1 MIQPSLN
8 VTFQMKNGVC
18 APTAPQYAGTQ
29 GDNGRCTVRF
39 LPPDETVG
47 DSVHFRIEMVNGC
60 GSLVVG
66 DLQQPDSE
74 GAVSQRLTRPFTE
87 AGGRCNV
94 RLIATELDEAG
105 NELSAATVMTGAVY
119 FDDREAETLPVI
131 KHSLSEMLMAVAK
144 DAAVAERSADT
155 ASLAAAQAV
164 DKAAAAEEIADGLVT
179 EVESRMP
186 LFAVYGETTYDVI
199 SEAYKSGRMVYLVY
213 GNLLGFMTL
222 CDHSWYAQFAI
233 TTSSGKKACAQ
244 ILKNGN
250 AWSVINAPYV
260 ENTAVPRFSAYTLT
274 AYNSMSIPK
283 NCLIS
288 GVGSRLSLEVNGGIL
303 LSDLSYI
310 HLQCTNYSGTHRA
323 VVQYQYN
330 SGECGSL
337 IADLT
342 GGGSVVNDA
351 NTIATLHLLVKEE

>member
-18 APTAPQYAGTQ
+18 TPASPQYAGVQ
-29 GDNGRCTVRF
+29 GDNGRCTVCF
-39 LPPDETVG
+39 LPPTETVG
-47 DSVHFRIEMVNGC
+47 ESVYFRIEMVNGC

-66 DLQQPDSE
+66 DLQKPNSA
-74 GAVSQRLTRPFTE
+74 GMVSQPLTRPFTQ
-87 AGGRCNV
+87 AGGRCCV
-94 RLIATELDEAG
+94 RLIATEFDEAG
-105 NELSAATVMTGAVY
+105 NELSAATVMTGTVY

-144 DAAVAERSADT
+144 DAEVAERCADT
-155 ASLAAAQAV
+155 AELAAAQAV

-179 EVESRMP
+179 EVASRMP
-186 LFAVYGETTYDVI
+186 LFAVYGQTTYDVI
-199 SEAYKSGRMVYLVY
+199 SEAYKNGRMVYLVY

-233 TTSSGKKACAQ
+233 TTSTGKKACAQ

-250 AWSVINAPYV
+250 AWSIINAPYV
-260 ENTAVPRFSAYTLT
+260 ENTAVPGFSAYTLT

-283 NCLIS
+283 NGIIT
-288 GVGSRLSLEVNGGIL
+288 GMGSSLSLTVGGGIL
-303 LSDLSYI
+303 LNGLSYI
-310 HLQCTNYSGTHRA
+310 QLHCTNYSGTHRA
-323 VVQYQYN
+323 IVQYQYN

-342 GGGSVVNDA
+342 GGGAVVNDA
-351 NTIATLHLLVKEE
+351 GTTATLHLLVKEG